1 MTERYFVIHGYD
13 DNLNWRHLKMLTK
26 EEVAKM
32 SQGKVSA
39 LLKQKRK
46 ACRTC
51 AQEGEMLFHDREYL
65 LLRDRMSAI
74 LAENAAKKR
83 RMRNE

>member
-1 MTERYFVIHGYD
+1 
-13 DNLNWRHLKMLTK
+13 MLTK

-32 SQGKVSA
+32 SQEEVSA
-39 LLKQKRK
+39 LLKQKRR

-51 AQEGEMLFHDREYL
+51 AQEGEMLYHDYEYC
-65 LLRDRMSAI
+65 LLRDRISEI

-83 RMRNE
+83 STKND